1 MAASVRIP
9 RKFTEV
15 EYLLIERGAEFKS
28 EYVDGCIY
36 AMAGGSPTHGL
47 IAGNV
52 IAELRGALRD
62 KGCRVYTSDV
72 RIHVEDES
80 LYVYP
85 DASVVCGEDKYYD
98 HFNDTVVNPIIIVE
112 VLSDSTEDYDR
123 SLKFTR
129 YKTIASLEYFMLVSQ
144 KSPTVEVYARKA
156 RAQWLVTTYSSMVDI
171 ISLDMEG

>member
-9 RKFTEV
+9 RKFTEE

-36 AMAGGSPTHGL
+36 AMAGGSPTNGL

-52 IAELRGALRD
+52 IAELRSELKD
-62 KGCRVYTSDV
+62 KGCRVYTSAG

-85 DASVVCGEDKYYD
+85 DRFVSFGEDNESD
-98 HFNDTVVNPIIIVE
+98 HRKDT
-112 VLSDSTEDYDR
+112 
-123 SLKFTR
+123 
-129 YKTIASLEYFMLVSQ
+129 
-144 KSPTVEVYARKA
+144 
-156 RAQWLVTTYSSMVDI
+156 
-171 ISLDMEG
+171 